1 MKKLCLYILVCGFM
15 LPLLHAGD
23 VLYKHIQQQGPVS
36 KGGQFYSPRLNYPQ
50 TELETVGSHGINAG
64 NWHRVQSGLA
74 FLSAADL
81 RLSKNHLSFNSNV
94 SGKDNLSFKEYLFH
108 IYPSHNFW

>member
-1 MKKLCLYILVCGFM
+1 MKKLCLCILVCGLL

-23 VLYKHIQQQGPVS
+23 VFYRHTEQQATVS
-36 KGGQFYSPRLNYPQ
+36 RGSQFYSPGVKYPQ

-64 NWHRVQSGLA
+64 HWQRVQGGLA
-74 FLSAADL
+74 FLSATDL
-81 RLSKNHLSFNSNV
+81 RLPNNHLSFNSNA
-94 SGKDNLSFKEYLFH
+94 SDKDNISFKEYLFH